1 MQEITLKPC
10 PFCGGEAVMEEI
22 EEKIFRTVRFSVG
35 CSTEDE
41 ATCMGYQS
49 LTSFARR
56 KDAAEAWNTRALPA
70 QGEPVAWVVY
80 APNGDVRLWSQSGDV
95 ATAYAD
101 ARDLTCTP
109 LYAALPSSPAPY
121 PGSLNS
127 GESDLH
133 VTADSGAGE
142 AIFAECAEIAL
153 EHHGLGKVRGYN
165 AACRDI
171 AEAIKTR
178 ASNRKTM
185 DAVAD
190 AAQGEQK

>member
-95 ATAYAD
+95 ATAYAEV
-101 ARDLTCTP
+101 RDLICTP
-109 LYAALPSSPAPY
+109 LYA
-121 PGSLNS
+121 
-127 GESDLH
+127 
-133 VTADSGAGE
+133 GAGE

-153 EHHGLGKVRGYN
+153 EHVGAVGDNISHDC
-165 AACRDI
+165 ACRDI
-171 AEAIKTR
+171 ADAIKLR

-185 DAVAD
+185 DGLAEV
-190 AAQGEQK
+190 KK